1 MAKSLNPDIQKRVEK
16 FNEETRNMN
25 LMPPLAKFKDKV
37 KKESLKTANKE
48 NISKL
53 LSEPL
58 PVSSISPKPKISS
71 VIYELDDN
79 KITDTIAS
87 YEIFLNNLELGNNE
101 KNLKSEYEQIKNSK
115 SNFKPNIYLLKLKN
129 IADKIPEPIET
140 ATTNLQQIQ
149 KNLFEDETE
158 EENNEFVEQ
167 YDLSLL
173 NNNLQQEIVKKNARR
188 KFLIDD
194 LKFFLK
200 DEFDEVYKNIYYS
213 NDEIE
218 QIKSR
223 LEIINSKYDPDN
235 YIGIQADI
243 KELEDLTSKA
253 KMEID
258 EIKAQFDLEYNLK
271 QKEQYRKTEEDIVEM
286 FNNVVSLKVQKY
298 FYLEG
303 SISKSVESI
312 VEYHN
317 SIRQLKK
324 TEELILNYIK
334 LENKNSESRIR
345 HLKKNI
351 NEIKEILNKRKACI
365 NNCVNINSY
374 EFFLLQCYT
383 LNPQMAYFLEF
394 YIKNKTL
401 QIMFPY
407 TFIFSLKQMV
417 SLPLSP
423 VLSMEIFQTDNSNNL
438 ELQPVNKLIEVLE
451 RLQKMAFG
459 NEKTLL
465 AMRNVARLIDE
476 PRVLSNVNNMESIF
490 PTPIAGSIGIADN
503 LQMIPAHDSNEVA
516 NIGEARV
523 EEKSSGGM
531 YRLIL
536 LLIIIILQIFAFT

>member
-1 MAKSLNPDIQKRVEK
+1 M
-16 FNEETRNMN
+16 
-25 LMPPLAKFKDKV
+25 
-37 KKESLKTANKE
+37 
-48 NISKL
+48 
-53 LSEPL
+53 
-58 PVSSISPKPKISS
+58 
-71 VIYELDDN
+71 
-79 KITDTIAS
+79 
-87 YEIFLNNLELGNNE
+87 ELGNNE

-158 EENNEFVEQ
+158 EENNEFFEQ

-271 QKEQYRKTEEDIVEM
+271 QKEQYRKTEEDIMEM
-286 FNNVVSLKVQKY
+286 FNNVVLLKVQKY

-407 TFIFSLKQMV
+407 TFLFSLKQMV
-417 SLPLSP
+417 SLPFSP

-438 ELQPVNKLIEVLE
+438 ELQPVNKLIEVSE